1 MGFDITFHPITREE
15 LKTFVF
21 DVIEKP
27 SLAVE
32 RALMI
37 SKDENKQE
45 DIKNIYMKLEEFR
58 DELLNG
64 ECEFGEAYGFAAA
77 AIAGYIH
84 PYWYSRQGC
93 ISFICMEES
102 KNQKISNKPLDDSE
116 KTFNGLLE
124 SLVEL
129 SPDTFKGI
137 EDKGDG
143 LITGNYCGG
152 GYIDNS
158 RLSYLKELIEDPD
171 HENLVSRIMDEDNLK
186 ALKHVIN
193 YALLNNTGILEA
205 SDIIV
210 PVSNECYSDF
220 DNLRADFMGTDNDY
234 SNSRE
239 V

>member
-1 MGFDITFHPITREE
+1 MGFDITFHPVTREE

-27 SLAVE
+27 SLAEE

-37 SKDENKQE
+37 SKDEDKQE
-45 DIKNIYMKLEEFR
+45 SIKNIYMRLEEFR

-64 ECEFGEAYGFAAA
+64 ECGFGETYGFAVA

-102 KNQKISNKPLDDSE
+102 ENKNMFNKLLNNS
-116 KTFNGLLE
+116 KRTFNGLLE

-129 SPDTFKGI
+129 SPNTFKEI
-137 EDKGDG
+137 EDEGDG
-143 LITGNYCGG
+143 LIIGNYCGG

-158 RLSYLKELIEDPD
+158 KLSYLKDLIEDPTY
-171 HENLVSRIMDEDNLK
+171 ENLVSIIMNEDNLK
-186 ALKHVIN
+186 ALKHAIN
-193 YALLNNTGILEA
+193 YALLHNTGILEA
-205 SDIIV
+205 SDIVV

-220 DNLRADFMGTDNDY
+220 DNFRADFIGTDNDY

-239 V
+239 I